1 MLKNEPV
8 MYTDIDNNGSSLLY
22 CTRSL
27 TVVLVSA
34 TDSDM
39 PMSPFLGVVIGAIV
53 TIIILI
59 LLIGVRIR
67 SQAAARDR
75 PTEQKI
81 VSLNLAQGG
90 QPNTVKTLNR
100 SSSPREVDER
110 DPDVIPAKYGN
121 YSRNIYRL
129 KVIIY
134 H

>member
-1 MLKNEPV
+1 
-8 MYTDIDNNGSSLLY
+8 
-22 CTRSL
+22 
-27 TVVLVSA
+27 
-34 TDSDM
+34 
-39 PMSPFLGVVIGAIV
+39 MSPFLGVVIGAIV